1 MMNQQVFL
9 QYRKSRSV
17 DIRNQI
23 VETYL
28 YMVEILIRKYMNKGV
43 DYDDLYQVG
52 AMALVSAVDRFDPEK
67 GFEFSSFATP
77 TILGEIKKHFRDKE
91 WSMKVPRRTKEISLK
106 IPAAKE
112 ELTEKLGRTPT
123 VDELAKH
130 LNLSN
135 EEIIEAVESGKA
147 YATYSLNQAADS
159 DEIITFDKFASIEE
173 KGYSSI
179 EDFEV
184 IKTVFK
190 RLNDKEKNVFKLR
203 YLGNKTQAEIAD
215 ALGVSQMTIS
225 RAEKNIRKKFH
236 EELNR

>member
-1 MMNQQVFL
+1 MINQEVFL
-9 QYRKSRSV
+9 QYKKNRSIE
-17 DIRNQI
+17 IRNQI
-23 VETYL
+23 VEAYL
-28 YMVEILIRKYMNKGV
+28 YMVEILIRKYLNKGV

-91 WSMKVPRRTKEISLK
+91 WSMKVPRRIKEISLK
-106 IPAAKE
+106 IPVAKE
-112 ELTEKLGRTPT
+112 QLTDKLGRIPT

-135 EEIIEAVESGKA
+135 EVIIQAIESGKV
-147 YATYSLNQAADS
+147 YDTYSLSQAANP
-159 DEIITFDKFASIEE
+159 DELITFDKFASIEE

-179 EDFEV
+179 EDFE
-184 IKTVFK
+184 IINTVLK
-190 RLNDKEKNVFKLR
+190 KLNDKEEKIFKLR
-203 YLGNKTQAEIAD
+203 YLQNKTQADIAKE
-215 ALGVSQMTIS
+215 LELSQMTIS
-225 RAEKNIRKKFH
+225 RTEKKIRKKFH